1 MRRTCLTRQRLTALS
16 LFAATLLTYPLL
28 GLAQGSLAGWP
39 VVVVYLFGVWAGVIV
54 LAALIAE
61 SRGR

>member
-1 MRRTCLTRQRLTALS
+1 MRRTSLTRQRLTALS

-39 VVVVYLFGVWAGVIV
+39 VVVDTCSGSGPGSLFW
-54 LAALIAE
+54 
-61 SRGR
+61 RR

>member
-1 MRRTCLTRQRLTALS
+1 MRRTSLTRQRLTALS

-39 VVVVYLFGVWAGVIV
+39 VVVVYLFGVWVGVIV